1 MRIYHMLAATT
12 LLSCCSLA
20 QASPNVTV
28 SNNAAF
34 FQGKYGTSQN
44 INIFYDETDIQIADK
59 AWRVKLTLPY
69 LWVKNLPEGAQ
80 ISTGSV
86 VTHSASTQTRDTSGR
101 GDVWLEGRYKI
112 FAGAGL
118 EPSVSPYL
126 KIKFGTA
133 SASSGLGSGKNDY
146 ETGVMLQQVLTP
158 KLFPFLK
165 VGYRFVGKPIG
176 LNYRNIATCQVGATY
191 ALSKKSFI
199 TPMLSSS
206 QSLVRGGTNPVDAI
220 LAWNYNVTAKG
231 SGFQL
236 YVDKGLSTGSANYGV
251 GIGGQIVF

>member
-1 MRIYHMLAATT
+1 MRIYHVLAATT

-20 QASPNVTV
+20 HAAPNVTV

-44 INIFYDETDIQIADK
+44 INIYYDETDIQISDK

-69 LWVKNLPEGAQ
+69 LSVKNLPVGAQ

-86 VTHSASTQTRDTSGR
+86 VTQGTSTQTRNSSGL
-101 GDVWLEGRYKI
+101 GDVWLEGRYKV
-112 FAGAGL
+112 FAGSGL

-146 ETGVMLQQVLTP
+146 ETGVMLQQVVTP
-158 KLFPFLK
+158 ELFPFLK
-165 VGYRFVGKPIG
+165 VGYRFVGKPAG
-176 LNYRNIATCQVGATY
+176 SNYRNIATYQVGATY
-191 ALSKKSFI
+191 AVSDKSFI
-199 TPMLSSS
+199 TPMFSGS
-206 QSLVRGGTNPVDAI
+206 QSIVRGGTNPADAI
-220 LAWNYNVTAKG
+220 LAWNYNVTTKG